1 MVTQAQ
7 PASTSSAAAAQL
19 AQPGGARELRSAS
32 KRATILEAA
41 TELFLA
47 LGYASTTMEQVA
59 ERTSVSKPTI
69 YRFFAD
75 KEALFTEVVF
85 GTLDR
90 FGTPFRASLHKLS
103 ESTNVER
110 DLNRVARDYIAMVT
124 QPSVVGLRR
133 LVIGAAAQLPQVAA
147 AYYERAPEQ
156 TLKALAEAFDQ
167 LAGRGALRIKDSSDA
182 AGHFAMLV
190 IGRVLDKSLFSSDQP
205 FSAPQLRQQART
217 GVSVF
222 LSAYGPDS
230 P

>member
-1 MVTQAQ
+1 VETQAQ
-7 PASTSSAAAAQL
+7 TAGASSTAGA
-19 AQPGGARELRSAS
+19 PPVGARELRSAS
-32 KRATILEAA
+32 KRATILDAA

-47 LGYASTTMEQVA
+47 FGYASTTMDQVA
-59 ERTSVSKPTI
+59 DRTSVSKPTI

-90 FGTPFRASLHKLS
+90 FGTPFRSSLRKLS
-103 ESTNVER
+103 ESTNIER
-110 DLNRVARDYIAMVT
+110 DLNRVARDYIGMVT

-133 LVIGAAAQLPQVAA
+133 LVIGAAAQLPKVAA

-156 TLKALAEAFDQ
+156 TLQALAEAFDQ
-167 LAGRGALRIKDSSDA
+167 LAGRGALRIKDPADA

-190 IGRVLDKSLFSSDQP
+190 IGRALDKSLFSPDQP
-205 FSAPQLRQQART
+205 FSATQLRNQART
-217 GVSVF
+217 GVAVF
-222 LSAYGPDS
+222 LSAYGPDK